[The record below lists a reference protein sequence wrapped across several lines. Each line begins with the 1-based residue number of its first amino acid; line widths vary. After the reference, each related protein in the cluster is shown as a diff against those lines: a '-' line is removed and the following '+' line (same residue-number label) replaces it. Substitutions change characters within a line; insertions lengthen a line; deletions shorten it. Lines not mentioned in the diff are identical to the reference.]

1 MLMKALWYISNVLQF
16 SSREKSPPF
25 SRFLSYFYNL
35 HDRDWDEY
43 QRGPQ
48 RKDKMM
54 MVPFVQLLWLL
65 TLLAILRSVL
75 FGQKNAS
82 SRMVICLSSSPQ
94 RLLRQKWCLLG
105 KGWCQ
110 LSRAQLPARIRRS
123 LFSAELWKWENAS
136 SLTNKKPTQH
146 RSSLWPL
153 FKGTTLH

>member
-1 MLMKALWYISNVLQF
+1 MLMKALWYISNVLRF
-16 SSREKSPPF
+16 SSRKKSPPF
-25 SRFLSYFYNL
+25 SRFLSHFYMIGMSTSEVPNA
-35 HDRDWDEY
+35 D
-43 QRGPQ
+43 
-48 RKDKMM
+48 KNKMM
-54 MVPFVQLLWLL
+54 MVPFVQLLWLF

-75 FGQKNAS
+75 FGQKNAR

-146 RSSLWPL
+146 RSGLWPL